1 MSASSRS
8 KVRTW
13 PFQPAAYM
21 SPEQARGLAL
31 DKRTDIW
38 AFGCVLYE
46 MLSGQRA
53 FESDGISDTL
63 ACVLTKEP
71 SWTDLPSNTPVPVRR
86 LLHRA
91 LVKDRKARLAD
102 MQDARIEIDEALRIP
117 TEDRRRDDRFVLL
130 SLKTALGAVVLVSLG
145 VLGALLGS
153 RALKSPL
160 TSAAT
165 TRLSVLLP
173 PEISVAPPGEV
184 AISPDGQT
192 LVFVGQSTGVVRLYT
207 RRLDEPEPRPLAGSE
222 NAAAPFFSP
231 DGQWIAFVAE
241 RALKKIPLR
250 GGAPQVLCRGWTS
263 RPIGGYWGPDGRII
277 IATWPNISLLRV
289 PADGGT
295 PEVVTR
301 PSDKAW
307 FMWPTP
313 AGDKTVLFTTW
324 RDGQAGIDAVSLVTG
339 ERGQ

>member
-13 PFQPAAYM
+13 PFQPAVYM

-130 SLKTALGAVVLVSLG
+130 SLKTALGAVVLVRSVCLARSWDLARSNPLSPPRLPRVSVCCCRPRSRSRHRAKLPSHLTARRWSSSVRAQASSVSTRDASMNQSLDR
-145 VLGALLGS
+145 LQGAKMPQRRFS
-153 RALKSPL
+153 R
-160 TSAAT
+160 
-165 TRLSVLLP
+165 RM
-173 PEISVAPPGEV
+173 GN
-184 AISPDGQT
+184 G
-192 LVFVGQSTGVVRLYT
+192 
-207 RRLDEPEPRPLAGSE
+207 
-222 NAAAPFFSP
+222 
-231 DGQWIAFVAE
+231 
-241 RALKKIPLR
+241 LR
-250 GGAPQVLCRGWTS
+250 SWPS
-263 RPIGGYWGPDGRII
+263 GR
-277 IATWPNISLLRV
+277 
-289 PADGGT
+289 
-295 PEVVTR
+295 
-301 PSDKAW
+301 
-307 FMWPTP
+307 
-313 AGDKTVLFTTW
+313 
-324 RDGQAGIDAVSLVTG
+324 
-339 ERGQ
+339 